1 MIANL
6 EELSKQERI
15 FGNKARNLGILI
27 NQGILVPR
35 GIAIS
40 YEHYLDYLESRS
52 FKNDFE
58 RRLYQ
63 KIGSSSGQFAV
74 RSSADV
80 EDSGQRSYAGQFK
93 TVLDVSRDRII
104 EAIKKVYDF
113 GINFNSSYSSNPIRM
128 GVVIQEMIDAE
139 LSGVLF
145 TYDLINKNK
154 DSIMVEL
161 SLGKCENIV
170 SGRINPSLYIIDKNS
185 KEVLLFEE
193 GNRNVCLNQNQIYQ
207 ILSNAKKIES
217 IFGKP
222 QDIEF
227 LFNSDKFYCLQSRDI
242 TAL

>member
-1 MIANL
+1 MISKL
-6 EELSKQERI
+6 EEVAKQERI
-15 FGNKARNLGILI
+15 FGNKARNLGVLI
-27 NQGILVPR
+27 NQGILVPN
-35 GIAIS
+35 GIAVS
-40 YEHYLDYLESRS
+40 YEPYSDYLDSRS

-58 RRLYQ
+58 GRLYQ
-63 KIGSSSGQFAV
+63 KMGSYSCQFAV

-93 TVLDVSRDRII
+93 TILDVSRDRLI
-104 EAIKKVYDF
+104 EAIKKVYDS
-113 GINFNSSYSSNPIRM
+113 GINFNSSYSSNPIQM
-128 GVVIQEMIDAE
+128 GIVIQEMIDAE
-139 LSGVLF
+139 SSGVLF
-145 TYDLINKNK
+145 TYDLINQNN

-161 SLGKCENIV
+161 SQGKCENIV
-170 SGRINPSLYIIDKNS
+170 SGRTNPSLYIIDKNS

-193 GNRNVCLNQNQIYQ
+193 GDQNVCLNPGQICQ

-242 TAL
+242 TTL

>member
-1 MIANL
+1 MISKL
-6 EELSKQERI
+6 EEVAKQERI
-15 FGNKARNLGILI
+15 FGNKARNLGVLI
-27 NQGILVPR
+27 NQGILVPN
-35 GIAIS
+35 GIAVS
-40 YEHYLDYLESRS
+40 YEPYLDYLESGS

-58 RRLYQ
+58 RRLCQ
-63 KIGSSSGQFAV
+63 KLGSFSGQFAV

-93 TVLDVSRDRII
+93 TVLDVSKDGII
-104 EAIKKVYDF
+104 EAIKQVYDS
-113 GINFNSSYSSNPIRM
+113 GINFNSSYSNNPIQM
-128 GVVIQEMIDAE
+128 GIVIQEMIDAE
-139 LSGVLF
+139 RSGVLF
-145 TYDLINKNK
+145 TYDLINQKN

-161 SLGKCENIV
+161 SKGKCENIV
-170 SGRINPSLYIIDKNS
+170 SGRTNPSLYIIDKNS

-193 GNRNVCLNQNQIYQ
+193 GYQNVCLNLNQICQ

-242 TAL
+242 TNL